1 MAMCVGTAFG
11 QKANDVAVTL
21 KAQKVLRARDGKEVL
36 QVADRAM
43 PGDEPDEKLAIFREF
58 VNSLDVDLEGG
69 EKGPPSEEQGA

>member
-1 MAMCVGTAFG
+1 
-11 QKANDVAVTL
+11 
-21 KAQKVLRARDGKEVL
+21 
-36 QVADRAM
+36 M